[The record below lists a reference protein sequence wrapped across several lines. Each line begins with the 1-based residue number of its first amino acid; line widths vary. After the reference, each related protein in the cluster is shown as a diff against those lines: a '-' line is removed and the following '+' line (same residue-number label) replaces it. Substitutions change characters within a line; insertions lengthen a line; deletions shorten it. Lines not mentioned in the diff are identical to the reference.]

1 MQAAALLKHCALQGT
16 AGIEA
21 GGGGRGCH
29 AEQIGGLVVLGKLRL
44 QCGS

>member
-29 AEQIGGLVVLGKLRL
+29 AEQIGRLVVLGKLRL